1 MEAEKRVLVVE
12 DQAPLRRSLETFLG
26 WAGYAYDSCSTAR
39 EALKLIEES
48 HPGIAI
54 VEFHLPDANGTVLVE
69 KLKRIVPTAV
79 AIVIAEFDFQVI
91 AEELVRVNV
100 DSFLKKP
107 FDLVELESALSFARE
122 KVGIAAENVEWK
134 REFGLHGM
142 PAFILA

>member
-1 MEAEKRVLVVE
+1 MKAENRVLVVE
-12 DQAPLRRSLETFLG
+12 DGAPLRRSLETFLG

-48 HPGIAI
+48 HHGIAI
-54 VEFHLPDANGTVLVE
+54 VEYHLPDANGTALVE
-69 KLKRIVPTAV
+69 KLKRIVPNAA

-91 AEELVRVNV
+91 ARELVRVNV

-107 FDLVELESALSFARE
+107 FDLVELESALSSACE
-122 KVGIAAENVEWK
+122 KVGAAVEEVEWK
-134 REFGLHGM
+134 RESGLHGM

>member
-48 HPGIAI
+48 HHGIAI

-91 AEELVRVNV
+91 AKELVRVNV

-107 FDLVELESALSFARE
+107 FDLVELDFAWMMSVDE
-122 KVGIAAENVEWK
+122 LGWK
-134 REFGLHGM
+134 RYG
-142 PAFILA
+142 